1 MLLTKECKKILFSL
15 TFLIYV
21 AAVLAFYYTQ
31 FPRGNDET
39 VQAPRPGQGSYDY
52 MVKEVPE
59 ILMPSAAESLVREYL
74 SGIYI
79 AYPIGFYKEVKL
91 SEKKS
96 AEIAEIIAEITGLT
110 PEELERY
117 RELSAEAREVEP
129 DGNGSYYAVA
139 HEPLA
144 WPEYSLSET
153 LTYERF
159 RELMARADKI
169 IGGGS
174 RYSDGLI
181 VSNFSRVPMTY
192 EDALEEY
199 RLFLE
204 EDKITGAYARLFC
217 DYIGIVVS
225 VLPAFVAA
233 AFVSADRKSG
243 MEQLAYSRKISST
256 ALVSVRYLA
265 LMAMQTI
272 PVLILAILAGIR
284 VISLYPG
291 ETADILAIPKLAVC
305 WLLPNIM
312 VSSALGMFLTEVFS
326 PLSAVFAQGVWWVA
340 SVMGGTAGGLTGGIG
355 RFTLV
360 CRHNSLHDAQRFW
373 DKRDIFAFNRIFYTV
388 LSVALVLLTVL
399 IYHWKRKGDFHVHHK
414 NRGRKSKA

>member
-1 MLLTKECKKILFSL
+1 MLLIKECKKILLSL

-31 FPRGNDET
+31 FPHGNGET
-39 VQAPRPGQGSYDY
+39 VQAPRPGQESYGY

-59 ILMPSAAESLVREYL
+59 ILMPSAAVSLVREYL
-74 SGIYI
+74 SGIYV

-96 AEIAEIIAEITGLT
+96 AEIAEIIAEMTGLT

-117 RELSAEAREVEP
+117 RAFNADAREVEP

-139 HEPLA
+139 HEPLT

-174 RYSDGLI
+174 RYSEGLI

-199 RLFLE
+199 HLFL

-225 VLPAFVAA
+225 VLPVFVAA

-243 MEQLAYSRKISST
+243 MEQLVYSRKISST

-265 LMAMQTI
+265 LMVMQTI
-272 PVLILAILAGIR
+272 PVLVLAVLAGIR

-291 ETADILAIPKLAVC
+291 ETTDILAIPKLAVC

-312 VSSALGMFLTEVFS
+312 VSSALGMLLTEVLS
-326 PLSAVFAQGVWWVA
+326 PLAAVFVQGAWWVA
-340 SVMGGTAGGLTGGIG
+340 SVMGGAMGGLTGGIG

-360 CRHNSLHDAQRFW
+360 CRHSSLYDAQRFF
-373 DKRDIFAFNRIFYTV
+373 DKRDLFVFNRIFYTA
-388 LSVALVLLTVL
+388 LSVVIVLLTVL

-414 NRGRKSKA
+414 NLGRKSKA

>member
-1 MLLTKECKKILFSL
+1 MLLIKECKKILFSL
-15 TFLIYV
+15 TFLIYI
-21 AAVLAFYYTQ
+21 ASVLAFYYTQ
-31 FPRGNDET
+31 FPRGNGET
-39 VQAPRPGQGSYDY
+39 APRPGQESYGH

-74 SGIYI
+74 SGTYI

-110 PEELERY
+110 TEELERY
-117 RELSAEAREVEP
+117 RAFNADAREVES

-181 VSNFSRVPMTY
+181 VSNFSRIPMTY

-199 RLFLE
+199 CLFLE

-243 MEQLAYSRKISST
+243 MEQLVYSRKISST

-265 LMAMQTI
+265 LMVMQTI
-272 PVLILAILAGIR
+272 PVLVLAVLAGIR

-291 ETADILAIPKLAVC
+291 ETTDILAIPKLAVC
-305 WLLPNIM
+305 WLAPNIM
-312 VSSALGMFLTEVFS
+312 VSSALGMLLTEIFS
-326 PLSAVFAQGVWWVA
+326 PLAAVFVQGVWWVA
-340 SVMGGTAGGLTGGIG
+340 SVMGGAMGGLTGGIG

-360 CRHNSLHDAQRFW
+360 CRHNSLYAAQRFW
-373 DKRDIFAFNRIFYTV
+373 DKRDIFVLNRSFYTA
-388 LSVALVLLTVL
+388 LSVVIVLLTVL
-399 IYHWKRKGDFHVHHK
+399 IYHWKRRGDFHVHHK
-414 NRGRKSKA
+414 NCSCKSKA